1 MKTYFG
7 ILKRANDQYILSQ
20 KDTDKSMNIN
30 SYLHDLFASEKDYIV
45 HLQILT
51 RHNHNKTQVLKCVRG
66 AVCFQKI
73 ACKLYAMAIGDN
85 VLNDIFEEYVG
96 RNITLQIGVEEYDC

>member
-1 MKTYFG
+1 MMKTYFG

-66 AVCFQKI
+66 GVQYQKI
-73 ACKLYAMAIGDN
+73 ASKLYTLSIGDT

-96 RNITLQIGVEEYDC
+96 RNITIQIKTQFTN